1 MLTIGTSMIAFPRR
15 MLRRLRSRKVQ
26 LAFAVRV
33 TVAAALAF
41 AVATALHLML
51 PLWAVL
57 TSLIVTQMS
66 VGRSLKVT
74 RDYLFGT
81 VGGALYGGAIA
92 VLIPH
97 SGEVELLALLV
108 LAVAPLAFI
117 ASIFPAMSAATVT
130 AVIVLLVP
138 EMHHANPLG
147 SAIDRV
153 MEVGVGA
160 FTGLLASFLV
170 LPSRAHRQLRSNAA
184 RALDMLAAA
193 LSELLAGL
201 SRGRDADAL
210 HRIQDGI
217 GAALVDL
224 NATGAEAERER
235 AAHLSSSPDSGPLLR
250 TILRLRHDVVM
261 IGRAS
266 LVPLPP
272 ALQVR
277 LAAPLADVSG
287 AIVGYLRS
295 VAGALR
301 AAGVPPAIAPVD
313 DALQSYAATVA
324 ALRGDGMTRD
334 LPGDVVES
342 FFATLEWELLDGAPL
357 RTAAGM
363 TRALVEFIDGWYNR
377 ERMHSSL
384 GYRTPVAF
392 EQDLLRTPRAA

>member
-1 MLTIGTSMIAFPRR
+1 MLTIGTSMIASPRR
-15 MLRRLRSRKVQ
+15 MLRRMRSRKVQ
-26 LAFAVRV
+26 LALAVRV

-117 ASIFPAMSAATVT
+117 ASIYPAMSAATVT

-138 EMHHANPLG
+138 ELHHANPLG

-153 MEVGVGA
+153 IEVGVGA

-272 ALQVR
+272 VLQAR

-342 FFATLEWELLDGAPL
+342 FFALGFSLEQMRQNLMDLERVAAEWSGTLPP
-357 RTAAGM
+357 AA
-363 TRALVEFIDGWYNR
+363 AK
-377 ERMHSSL
+377 
-384 GYRTPVAF
+384 A
-392 EQDLLRTPRAA
+392 

>member
-117 ASIFPAMSAATVT
+117 ASIYPAMSAATVT

-313 DALQSYAATVA
+313 DALESYAASVA

-342 FFATLEWELLDGAPL
+342 FFALGFSLEQMRQNLVDLE
-357 RTAAGM
+357 RVAA
-363 TRALVEFIDGWYNR
+363 EWSD
-377 ERMHSSL
+377 
-384 GYRTPVAF
+384 TP
-392 EQDLLRTPRAA
+392 PPAAAKA